1 MQNRIEQL
9 KTGAGT
15 MEVFIAHP
23 DGDGPFPVAIQLMD
37 AMGMREELRDLAR
50 RMASAGYY
58 VLAPDF
64 FYRTGVKGPIDP
76 SAPDGMA
83 RIMAAYREVT
93 DERAIADVQDVLEL
107 ADKDPAAGQGKIGL
121 YGFCMGGRLALILSQ
136 ALGERVAAA
145 ASIHPGGL
153 VTDQPGS
160 PHKHLSRITGEMYF
174 GIADQDESATAAQ
187 MTELQKA
194 LDVQGTAYQLE
205 FHPGALHGF
214 MMRSRSEVYN
224 EAAAEKVWERM
235 QALFERRL
243 P

>member
-1 MQNRIEQL
+1 
-9 KTGAGT
+9 
-15 MEVFIAHP
+15 MEVFIAYP
-23 DGDGPFPVAIQLMD
+23 DGEGPFPVVIQLMD
-37 AMGMREELRDLAR
+37 AMGMREELREIAR
-50 RMASAGYY
+50 RMASGGYY

-76 SAPDGMA
+76 SAPDGMT

-93 DERAIADVQDVLEL
+93 DDRAIGDVQDVLEL
-107 ADKDPAAGQGKIGL
+107 AASDPAAGRGKIGL

-136 ALGERVAAA
+136 ALGDRVAAA
-145 ASIHPGGL
+145 ASVHPGGL
-153 VTDQPGS
+153 VVDQPGS
-160 PHKHLSRITGEMYF
+160 PHKHLSKIAAEMYF
-174 GIADQDESATAAQ
+174 GIADKDESAPPAQ

-194 LDVQGTAYQLE
+194 LDVQGIAYQLE

-224 EAAAEKVWERM
+224 EAAAEKVWGRM